1 MKTTKIAALVAMIAL
16 VLFLAL
22 PNMSWA
28 AEDGA
33 ALYKAK
39 CSACH
44 GVDGAGKPPRP
55 AVKGADEAKVKAAL
69 AKAPHPGIAKSL
81 NDEQVKAIGSYLK
94 GLK

>member
-1 MKTTKIAALVAMIAL
+1 MKLTKVAALVAVIAL

-28 AEDGA
+28 AEDGG

-39 CSACH
+39 CAGCH
-44 GVDGAGKPPRP
+44 GPDAAGKGKAP
-55 AVKGADEAKVKAAL
+55 ALKGANEAKVKAEMGKAPHTAL
-69 AKAPHPGIAKSL
+69 AKSL
-81 NDEQVKAIGSYLK
+81 TEEQVKAIGTYLA